1 MSTPFPPPNRL
12 LICDDHQLFCEGLK
26 AIIANHF
33 PHTEILVANDANE
46 CYQLLENFSFDT
58 FICDINLKGSNGLQI
73 VENSIELLRQTN
85 IIILSGFIEEYML
98 HKAKKIGVHYFLKK
112 EVNIEGLI
120 AAIQGHPDNY
130 LPLQNPLRPAKK
142 KASLL
147 SKQETQIVKLI
158 IEGKLSKE
166 IADDLKISKTT
177 VDTHRRNIHRKLNTN
192 STTDLFK
199 LIYEGTIKL

>member
-1 MSTPFPPPNRL
+1 MLHLPNPKRI
-12 LICDDHQLFCEGLK
+12 LICDDHQLFCEGLR
-26 AIIANHF
+26 AIISNHF
-33 PHTEILVANDANE
+33 PDTEILVANDANE
-46 CYQLLENFSFDT
+46 CSQLLNNFTFDV

-73 VENSIELLRQTN
+73 VENSIGLLCQTN
-85 IIILSGFIEEYML
+85 IIILSGFIEEYMVY
-98 HKAKKIGVHYFLKK
+98 KAKKIGVHYFLKK
-112 EVNIEGLI
+112 EVSIEGLI
-120 AAIQGHPDNY
+120 AAIQGQPDNY
-130 LPLQNPLRPAKK
+130 LPLQNPLRPARKK
-142 KASLL
+142 TNLL

-192 STTDLFK
+192 SSTDLFK